1 MSYCR
6 RHSAAAA
13 AAPTINLFRKSV
25 EKFSRLK
32 KRFDACV
39 RKSDNFFH
47 TSANPSCLGRVVNSF
62 ASLFPVVNL
71 INAQKSYITT
81 VDSQWPENYL
91 YFDYSKL

>member
-62 ASLFPVVNL
+62 ESLFPVVNL
-71 INAQKSYITT
+71 TT
-81 VDSQWPENYL
+81 VESHWLENGL

>member
-6 RHSAAAA
+6 RHSAAE

-71 INAQKSYITT
+71 INAQRSYITT
-81 VDSQWPENYL
+81 VELQWL
-91 YFDYSKL
+91 KKWLIF